1 MAELPTETA
10 VIEQTEVKQKCM
22 MCNSLL
28 AKTFIELGG
37 EHIHLCQNDANALL
51 RIACHLKPAELRE
64 TVSFFRKNIYG
75 MEE

>member
-1 MAELPTETA
+1 MADD
-10 VIEQTEVKQKCM
+10 IQQTEPPETKQKCM

-28 AKTFIELGG
+28 AKTFIEIGG
-37 EHIHLCQNDANALL
+37 KHIHLCQNDANALL
-51 RIACHLKPAELRE
+51 RIACHLRPFEMVE